1 MEIPQELRSEVGGM
15 TPPPDRFECQ
25 PADWADPPDP
35 DVHAQMW
42 ADEAP
47 RGWKRCAKCGDE
59 WGVEDDHQCGCERED
74 EEPTD
79 ER

>member
-1 MEIPQELRSEVGGM
+1 M
-15 TPPPDRFECQ
+15 TPNE
-25 PADWADPPDP
+25 PDP

-59 WGVEDDHQCGCERED
+59 WGVEDDHRCECERED
-74 EEPTD
+74 DAETT
-79 ER
+79 